1 MKNLTK
7 DIEYV
12 ATNKNG
18 DVYKVLAKY
27 GKTNI
32 DNNSILNLEEVRG
45 SITSKEKSKI
55 YISSDYANYNYANQ
69 ESEFYGNVVL
79 KYDKKEI
86 NCDNL
91 ELLIDDDVAIAY
103 NNVVV
108 KDDDMYI
115 KAQKISFNLVTK
127 EININSNDKIE
138 IKSK

>member
-32 DNNSILNLEEVRG
+32 DNNNILNLEKVRG
-45 SITSKEKSKI
+45 SITSKEKSEI
-55 YISSDYANYNYANQ
+55 YISSDYANYNYSNQ
-69 ESEFYGNVVL
+69 ESEFYSNVVL

-91 ELLIDDDVAIAY
+91 ELLIDDDIAIAY

-127 EININSNDKIE
+127 EININSNDKVE

>member
-1 MKNLTK
+1 M
-7 DIEYV
+7 
-12 ATNKNG
+12 
-18 DVYKVLAKY
+18 
-27 GKTNI
+27 
-32 DNNSILNLEEVRG
+32 NLEKVRG

-127 EININSNDKIE
+127 EININSNDKVE